1 MYSMQAKF
9 IKKFALSQNFRIFG
23 CCGEIRSAPFATTFA
38 RITSASCAAA
48 SRTSHNKQICKILKS
63 RTSSDLEL
71 HKSARTM
78 WQNPLRSF
86 CHIGSADYI
95 RRCCSSLRELRT
107 SVNLLN
113 PKNGSKLPSRDFAN
127 PPNRYAR
134 FHNTVILKKNLKLN
148 WKMHYNFIL
157 IHTKK

>member
-1 MYSMQAKF
+1 MKKWILKTNLTNNKSYAQQQFGKMAEMVLKRKFSFQKSFCAK
-9 IKKFALSQNFRIFG
+9 K
-23 CCGEIRSAPFATTFA
+23 EV
-38 RITSASCAAA
+38 SAS
-48 SRTSHNKQICKILKS
+48 
-63 RTSSDLEL
+63 
-71 HKSARTM
+71 KSATSPSCKTM

-127 PPNRYAR
+127 PPNRWASFYRESAKIQQ
-134 FHNTVILKKNLKLN
+134 TTKVKKS
-148 WKMHYNFIL
+148 
-157 IHTKK
+157 